1 MSAAD
6 PSLSAPLNP
15 PASPPAPIAVPLSPG
30 AGEDPGQRGSIA
42 GAISLTITRPLT
54 GLTRIERTGF
64 QIMLL
69 VKFVASVIVI
79 ISGSGAVV
87 RSGNDFDLIVNS
99 LAAVFIVD
107 IPALAYKVC
116 GAVIRFFMPPR
127 WDRRMSHSPNTT
139 ALRPRTQVFLPPAFK
154 RLIQDMPPFSNPA
167 REEAK
172 KCTCKSLINRCS
184 SAIAAKVR
192 IAFVALYIYIYFA
205 LCVCIS
211 YLLVQAPCFRYT
223 PSHRCRCTRA
233 MTVRRVWPHP
243 RRSDGVEAGTAARGG
258 WLGCAREPTGAGST
272 TWPKMPA
279 IMPVYWATATCACS
293 PRHQRRRRLHRDVA
307 AMDSP
312 RRNAM

>member
-1 MSAAD
+1 
-6 PSLSAPLNP
+6 
-15 PASPPAPIAVPLSPG
+15 
-30 AGEDPGQRGSIA
+30 
-42 GAISLTITRPLT
+42 
-54 GLTRIERTGF
+54 
-64 QIMLL
+64 MLL

-107 IPALAYKVC
+107 IPALAYK
-116 GAVIRFFMPPR
+116 
-127 WDRRMSHSPNTT
+127 
-139 ALRPRTQVFLPPAFK
+139 VFLPPAFK

-211 YLLVQAPCFRYT
+211 YLLVQIRWC
-223 PSHRCRCTRA
+223 
-233 MTVRRVWPHP
+233 
-243 RRSDGVEAGTAARGG
+243 GG
-258 WLGCAREPTGAGST
+258 WDSCPWWLAWLCKGT
-272 TWPKMPA
+272 
-279 IMPVYWATATCACS
+279 YWCWFD
-293 PRHQRRRRLHRDVA
+293 DVA
-307 AMDSP
+307 QNAGLNSSLLGDSDLCVFP
-312 RRNAM
+312 PPPAPSAPPP